1 MGFFGLAL
9 VLFFI
14 FVIVWPLLRMWQI
27 MGNVKKRQQEIYRQM
42 FGDQDNDNPIS
53 SQQRRKAGWDKPDAK
68 RRKKI
73 APTVG
78 EYVRFQEVDTPPSAT
93 AADASAAASAGA
105 QTAADTH
112 STSES
117 QIEDID
123 WVDLPPSK

>member
-1 MGFFGLAL
+1 M
-9 VLFFI
+9 LFFI

-42 FGDQDNDNPIS
+42 FGDQDNDNPTS

-73 APTVG
+73 DPTVG

-93 AADASAAASAGA
+93 ADTPAGASAGA

>member
-42 FGDQDNDNPIS
+42 FGDQDNDNPTS
-53 SQQRRKAGWDKPDAK
+53 GQQRRKAGWDKPDAK

-73 APTVG
+73 DPTVG
-78 EYVRFQEVDTPPSAT
+78 EYVRFQEVDTPPAAT
-93 AADASAAASAGA
+93 SDASAAASADT